1 MRKTYTIFM
10 LMLLFITAGWA
21 QDVGNPG
28 NRGLLQPFKD
38 GAESHA
44 SFTQTNLEGWTSL
57 DLDGY
62 NTAGPSFHNFP
73 GKGGKFGFIVY
84 TPSETTPV
92 NVLDG
97 YIPYAGKKYFGS
109 ISSWDGPVND
119 WLISNELDVHPG
131 GTFSFYAKSSFDYS
145 GNDLFKVGYSTT
157 GATPADFV
165 LFNNGNPTATSTVWA
180 KFEYVIPAGAK
191 HLAINC
197 VSEAVMLL
205 VDDIQFVHNV
215 APQAPGLITGFSVN
229 AQIGAT
235 IQATLNW
242 VNPTIDYAGNALG
255 SMTGVKVYR
264 GTNPMNLTQIADLPS
279 AAGQTMSYVDVLPE
293 GGSYIHRLVPY
304 NGSGNGRVF
313 TTPLTF
319 FGYETIPGA
328 PANITFTQDASL
340 HTVISWD
347 AVDYGANGGTLENP
361 VVGYKLTRKLGST
374 TETLAEMLNST
385 TFTETTIPVF
395 NLYTYTI
402 VAQTSPTVFGVPAI
416 TSAYSGMSA
425 NQVSVTSG
433 NQASEQVFELSRSS
447 IISQS
452 IYKADEIGSTGLIT
466 SLSYFGNLGTTST
479 SRYKIYMSV
488 TNRETFGTNLNNA
501 IWQYFGDQKLLF
513 DGNITFPAGRNAI
526 TIELDQPFYYDDSSN
541 ENVIITIV
549 KPLLDNPPS
558 VNPREFYNTPVDD
571 MRTYYAIGYS
581 VDLSLITN
589 QPAAWGSEEVPS
601 IPSIVVEKSTDYGTL
616 SGIVTMTGS
625 GTPLEN
631 VTITITPEGS
641 ASYQTET
648 ATTDQTGAYNIP
660 ALLPGNY
667 LAIFTKDAYN
677 TFETSF
683 SIAPNQ
689 QLTLDATLDNSSPIL
704 ISGTVVDASGNGIQG
719 VTLNLTGFSNFSTTS
734 NATGSFTL
742 EAFAEKQYELDAVH
756 PLYISESLS
765 FTSGENNYNLNPITL
780 AIAPHKPGDVVAV
793 NNNGVGEVNWS
804 VPVGHYNETLLGWGS
819 FTTAGDS
826 YGAGGEAFISG
837 IRFETTDLQ
846 AQVIENAKLTHVK
859 VYMANNAE
867 IIIKVFEGA
876 NAAQLIHSQPASI
889 PTEGWYLF
897 ELTTSLPIDVTKELW
912 IGIEFPAGQYGD
924 YPIGLD
930 DGPNAP
936 DKKGS
941 MLYQDG
947 VWKKMSLTNKNW
959 NIYGIA
965 NNSMDANPAGY
976 KVYRSPA
983 SANNWTELT
992 SAPITATTFSDAT
1005 LINAVPDMYKYGITA
1020 EYGNNLTSEKGISNA
1035 IQHNM
1040 LFDFTL
1046 VIDPDFGSAEGAYI
1060 SIWNDGNFAET
1071 FVPTAASSVTF
1082 ADLLRGNYNLR
1093 IELDNYEIV
1102 ELSSVAVEENGAM
1115 TVPLN
1120 LLKVQPS
1127 NLTATIIENSSS
1139 AVLEWTLH
1147 GTFTD
1152 QIEKYEDFKRENI
1165 GNYILKDL
1173 DGLETYTYTNFT
1185 WPNAGVPMSFMVMN
1199 PYSTTPAVT
1208 MPASSGRRFLTAF
1221 AGPNGVNNDWL
1232 IIPAGSGEFS
1242 FKAASL
1248 VGSDPEKMRVL
1259 YSTTGSEVSNF
1270 TTFGNTITVPADWT
1284 YYAYDAPAETK
1295 YVAINYVSNDT
1306 YILKIDD
1313 LTYEKEYNHVLS
1325 YNVYLDGVLV
1335 SENVTEPT
1343 FELQNLSIG
1352 NHTAAVEAVY
1362 ETGFSEKS
1370 TVQIVMVNVES
1381 NKSAEFR
1388 LYPNPTTGRFSLEL
1402 GSKATIR
1409 IMDMHGRTLQTSVK
1423 EAGLTTMQHSLS
1435 AGTYIIQVQTTEGI
1449 SAQRLII
1456 L

>member
-1 MRKTYTIFM
+1 MKKMYTIF
-10 LMLLFITAGWA
+10 LFTLLFITAGWA
-21 QDVGNPG
+21 QNVGNPET
-28 NRGLLQPFKD
+28 RGLLQPFKD

-57 DLDGY
+57 DVDGF

-97 YIPYAGKKYFGS
+97 YIPYAGKKYFES

-145 GNDLFKVGYSTT
+145 GNDLFKVGYSST
-157 GATPADFV
+157 GAAPADFI

-242 VNPTIDYAGNALG
+242 VNPTIDNAGNALG

-279 AAGQTMSYVDVLPE
+279 ASGQTMSYVDVLPE

-304 NGSGNGRVF
+304 NSSGNGRVY

-328 PANITFTQDASL
+328 PANITFTQNESL

-347 AVDYGANGGTLENP
+347 AVDYGAMGGTLQNP
-361 VVGYKLTRKLGST
+361 VVGYKITRKLGTT
-374 TETLAEMLNST
+374 TETLAEMHTST
-385 TFTETTIPVF
+385 TFTEATIPVF

-402 VAQTSPTVFGVPAI
+402 LAQTSPVDFGVPAI
-416 TSAYSGMSA
+416 VSDYSGLSA
-425 NQVSVTSG
+425 DQVSVTSG
-433 NQASEQVFELSRSS
+433 NKASEQVFELSRSS

-452 IYKADEIGSTGLIT
+452 IYKANEIGSTGLIT

-526 TIELDQPFYYDDSSN
+526 TIELDQPFYYDDSNN

-549 KPLLDNPPS
+549 KPLLENPPS
-558 VNPREFYNTPVDD
+558 VNPREFYNTSVDD

-601 IPSIVVEKSTDYGTL
+601 IPSIVMEKSTDYGTL
-616 SGIVTMTGS
+616 SGIVTMAGS
-625 GTPLEN
+625 LTPLEN
-631 VTITITPEGS
+631 VTITITPQGS

-648 ATTDQTGAYNIP
+648 TTTSQTGAYQIP
-660 ALLPGNY
+660 ALIPGNY
-667 LAIFTKDAYN
+667 LATFSKATYN
-677 TFETSF
+677 TFATSF
-683 SIAPNQ
+683 SIAANQ

-704 ISGTVVDASGNGIQG
+704 ISGTVIDASGNGIQG
-719 VTLNLTGFSNFSTTS
+719 VNLNLTGFSNFSTTS

-742 EAFAEKQYELDAVH
+742 EAFSEKQYELEIFH
-756 PLYISESLS
+756 PLYIAQSMS
-765 FTSGENNYNLNPITL
+765 FTSGENDYTLDPITL
-780 AIAPHKPGDVVAV
+780 IIALNKPGDVVAV
-793 NNNGVGEVNWS
+793 NNNGVGQVNWS
-804 VPVGHYNETLLGWGS
+804 IPVGHYNETLLGWGS
-819 FTTAGDS
+819 FTNAGDS
-826 YGAGGEAFISG
+826 YGAGGDHFISG
-837 IRFETTDLQ
+837 IRFTTSDLQ
-846 AQVIENAKLTHVK
+846 TQVPENAKLTHVK
-859 VYMANNAE
+859 AYIANNAE
-867 IIIKVFEGA
+867 INIKVFEGV
-876 NAAQLIHSQPASI
+876 NGEQLIHSQPALI
-889 PTEGWYLF
+889 QEEGWYIF
-897 ELTTSLPIDVTKELW
+897 ELTTSLTIDTSKELW
-912 IGIEFPAGQYGD
+912 IGIEFLAGKYGD

-941 MLYQDG
+941 MLYQNG

-965 NNSMDANPAGY
+965 NNTMDANPSGY
-976 KVYRSPA
+976 RVYRAPA
-983 SANNWTELT
+983 SASNWTELT
-992 SAPITATTFSDAT
+992 SAPITATAYSDAT
-1005 LINAVPDMYKYGITA
+1005 LSNAEPNMYKYGITA
-1020 EYGNNLTSEKGISNA
+1020 EYGANLTSEKGISNT
-1035 IQHNM
+1035 IEHNM

-1046 VIDPDFGSAEGAYI
+1046 VLDPDFGSAEGAYI
-1060 SIWNDGNFAET
+1060 SIWNDGNFAEA
-1071 FVPTAASSVTF
+1071 FIPASASSITF
-1082 ADLLRGNYNLR
+1082 ADVLRGNYNLR

-1102 ELSSVAVEENGAM
+1102 ELSSVAVEENG
-1115 TVPLN
+1115 TLNVPLN
-1120 LLKVQPS
+1120 LLKVKPS
-1127 NLTATIIENSSS
+1127 NLTASTIENSTS
-1139 AVLEWTLH
+1139 VTLDWTLH
-1147 GTFTD
+1147 HTYTD
-1152 QIEKYEDFKRENI
+1152 QIEKYDDFERVNI

-1173 DGLETYTYTNFT
+1173 DGLGTYTYNNFT

-1199 PYSTTPAVT
+1199 PYSTTPVVN
-1208 MPASSGRRFLTAF
+1208 MPAFSGHRFLTAF
-1221 AGPNGVNNDWL
+1221 AGPDGVNNDWL

-1242 FKAASL
+1242 FMASSL
-1248 VGSDPEKMRVL
+1248 TSADLEKMRVL

-1270 TTFGNTITVPADWT
+1270 TTFGNTITVPASWT
-1284 YYAYDAPAETK
+1284 NYAYDAPAETK
-1295 YVAINYVSNDT
+1295 YVAINYVGNDS

-1325 YNVYLDGVLV
+1325 YHVYLDGYLIA
-1335 SENVTEPT
+1335 ENVVEPT
-1343 FELQNLSIG
+1343 FELQNVYGGS
-1352 NHTAAVEAVY
+1352 HVAEVEAVY
-1362 ETGFSEKS
+1362 ETGFSEK
-1370 TVQIVMVNVES
+1370 TEIEIVMVNVES
-1381 NKSAEFR
+1381 NELAEFR
-1388 LYPNPTTGRFSLEL
+1388 IYPNPTTGRFSLEL
-1402 GSKATIR
+1402 KSKATVR
-1409 IMDMHGRTLQTSVK
+1409 ILDMHGRVLHTALK
-1423 EAGLTTMQHSLS
+1423 DAGLANMEHALS
-1435 AGTYIIQVQTTEGI
+1435 AGTYIIQVQTAEGV

>member
-1 MRKTYTIFM
+1 MKKTYTIF
-10 LMLLFITAGWA
+10 LFILLFITSGWA
-21 QDVGNPG
+21 QDVGKSG
-28 NRGLLQPFKD
+28 TRGLLQPFKD
-38 GAESHA
+38 DVEWQAD
-44 SFTQTNLEGWTSL
+44 FTQTNLIGWTSL

-73 GKGGKFGFIVY
+73 GKGGKFGFMVY
-84 TPSETTPV
+84 TPSQTSPP

-97 YIPYAGKKYFGS
+97 YTTNSGEKYFAS

-119 WLISNELDVHPG
+119 WLISDQLDTHPG
-131 GTFSFYAKSSFDYS
+131 GIFSFYVKTSYDYS
-145 GNDLFKVGYSTT
+145 GDDKFKVGYSTT
-157 GATPADFV
+157 GANPADFI
-165 LFNNGNPTATSTVWA
+165 LFNNGNPYTPSTVWA

-197 VSEAVMLL
+197 VSEAVMML

-215 APQAPGLITGFSVN
+215 APLAPGSITGFSVN
-229 AQIGAT
+229 AQIGAQ

-242 VNPTIDYAGNALG
+242 VNPTIDYVGNTLG
-255 SMTGVKVYR
+255 NMTGVKVYR
-264 GTNPMNLTQIADLPS
+264 GTHPMNLTEIATLPS
-279 AAGQTMSYVDVLPE
+279 AAGQSMSYVDILPAT
-293 GGSYIHRLVPY
+293 GSYIYRLVPY
-304 NGSGNGRVF
+304 NSSGNGKVF
-313 TTPLTF
+313 TTPVTY

-328 PANITFTQDASL
+328 PANITFTQNASL

-433 NQASEQVFELSRSS
+433 NQASEQVFELSRES

-452 IYKADEIGSTGLIT
+452 IYMPDEIGSTGLIT
-466 SLSYFGNLGTTST
+466 SLSYFGNLGTSST
-479 SRYKIYMSV
+479 ARYKIYMSV
-488 TNRETFGTNLNNA
+488 TQRETFGTNLNNA
-501 IWQYFGDQKLLF
+501 IWEFFGDQKLLF
-513 DGNITFPAGRNAI
+513 DGNITFPAGLKSL
-526 TIELDQPFYYDDSSN
+526 TIQLDQPFYYDDSNN
-541 ENVIITIV
+541 EKVIITIV
-549 KPLLDNPPS
+549 KPLLATPPS
-558 VNPREFYNTPVDD
+558 VNPREFFNTPVEG
-571 MRTYYAIGYS
+571 MRTYYANGYS
-581 VDLSLITN
+581 VDLSLIST
-589 QPAAWGSEEVPS
+589 QPPAWSTDEVAT
-601 IPSIVVEKSTDYGTL
+601 IPSVVVAKRTDYG
-616 SGIVTMTGS
+616 SMEGIVTMATG
-625 GTPLEN
+625 GAPLEN
-631 VTITITPEGS
+631 VTVTITP
-641 ASYQTET
+641 ASGAYQIET
-648 ATTDQTGAYNIP
+648 AITNQTGAYNIP

-667 LAIFTKDAYN
+667 LATFTKDAYN

-689 QLTLDATLDNSSPIL
+689 QLTLNAALNNSDPIL

-719 VTLNLTGFSNFSTTS
+719 VTLNLTGFSNFSTIS
-734 NATGSFTL
+734 NATGSFIL
-742 EAFAEKQYELDAVH
+742 EAFAEKQYELEVVH
-756 PLYISESLS
+756 PLYITVSTS
-765 FTSGENNYNLNPITL
+765 FTSGEDDYTLDPIAL
-780 AIAPHKPGDVVAV
+780 VIALHKPGNVVAV

-804 VPVGHYNETLLGWGS
+804 IPVGHFNETMLGWGS
-819 FTTAGDS
+819 FTTVGDS
-826 YGAGGEAFISG
+826 WGAGGDPFISG
-837 IRFETTDLQ
+837 IRFETSDLQ
-846 AQVIENAKLTHVK
+846 AQVIEDAKLTHVK
-859 VYMANNAE
+859 AYISNNAE
-867 IIIKVFEGA
+867 IIIKVFEGV
-876 NAAQLIHSQPASI
+876 NGAQLIHSQPASI

-897 ELTTSLPIDVTKELW
+897 ELNTSLPINVNKELW
-912 IGIEFPAGQYGD
+912 IGIEFLAGQYGD

-1046 VIDPDFGSAEGAYI
+1046 EIEPDFGSAEGAYI
-1060 SIWNDGNFAET
+1060 SLWNDNNFAEA
-1071 FVPTAASSVTF
+1071 FVPAAASAVTF

-1102 ELSSVAVEENGAM
+1102 ELSGVEVEENGTM

-1139 AVLEWTLH
+1139 ATLNWTLH

-1152 QIEKYEDFKRENI
+1152 EIEKYEDFKRANI

-1232 IIPAGSGEFS
+1232 IIPAGGGEFS
-1242 FKAASL
+1242 FMAASL
-1248 VGSDPEKMRVL
+1248 TTTALEKMRVL

-1295 YVAINYVSNDT
+1295 YVAINYVGNDT

-1343 FELQNLSIG
+1343 FELQNLSLG

-1381 NKSAEFR
+1381 NKLAEFR
-1388 LYPNPTTGRFSLEL
+1388 IYPNPTTGRFSLEL
-1402 GSKATIR
+1402 GSKATVR
-1409 IMDMHGRTLQTSVK
+1409 LMDMHGRTLHTAVK
-1423 EAGLTTMQHSLS
+1423 EAGLATMKHNLS
-1435 AGTYIIQVQTTEGI
+1435 AGTYIIQVQTAEGV